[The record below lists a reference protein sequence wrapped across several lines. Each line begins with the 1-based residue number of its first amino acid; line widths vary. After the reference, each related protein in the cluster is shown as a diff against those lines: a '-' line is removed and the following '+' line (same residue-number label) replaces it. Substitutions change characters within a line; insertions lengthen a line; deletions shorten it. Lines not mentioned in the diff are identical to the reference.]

1 MPGIDI
7 IRKLNTLVRES
18 PNPKTQDLV
27 LPSSNSH
34 WANTIFDMNYLSRLN
49 LLCDAKGLP
58 LWFDWRIVL
67 DARLPEHHL
76 VRYAVEMQYE
86 DTIT

>member
-1 MPGIDI
+1 
-7 IRKLNTLVRES
+7 
-18 PNPKTQDLV
+18 
-27 LPSSNSH
+27 
-34 WANTIFDMNYLSRLN
+34 MNYLSRLN